1 MIKIKY
7 LITIAILCAIATT
20 VSGTMWENQMPDFLQ
35 IGSQYQFTAPIFK
48 PTELSPFE
56 IINAPYFPLLG
67 EGFYTSAAPLQ
78 PTTQNPTVTVNSTGK
93 VDAIPP
99 LDGFQW
105 KLREQPEVRGVQV
118 ISTDRSGQQLGHS
131 EHSLDGQIR

>member
-20 VSGTMWENQMPDFLQ
+20 VSGTMWENQVPDFLQ

-48 PTELSPFE
+48 PTEMSPFE

-67 EGFYTSAAPLQ
+67 EGFYTSAAPLK
-78 PTTQNPTVTVNSTGK
+78 PTTQNPTVTINSTGK
-93 VDAIPP
+93 LDTIPP
-99 LDGFQW
+99 LMSFSGNSENNLKYGESKSSFRIGQGSSSAA
-105 KLREQPEVRGVQV
+105 L
-118 ISTDRSGQQLGHS
+118 STPW
-131 EHSLDGQIR
+131 IIK

>member
-7 LITIAILCAIATT
+7 LITIAILFAIAAT

-35 IGSQYQFTAPIFK
+35 IGFQYQFTAPVFK
-48 PTELSPFE
+48 TTELSPFE

-78 PTTQNPTVTVNSTGK
+78 PTTNKSTVTINSTGS
-93 VDAIPP
+93 VNAIPT
-99 LDGFQW
+99 LMSF
-105 KLREQPEVRGVQV
+105 
-118 ISTDRSGQQLGHS
+118 SGNFENNLMYGAS
-131 EHSLDGQIR
+131 KSSFRIGQGGSSAALNAPWMVK